1 LKKAVKDIRK
11 EITPLVQSEDE
22 RNKTLIKKLEDE
34 LKDFFT
40 QIKKRD
46 FYKYQ
51 GVAVAN
57 EALEKI
63 NVELKAFT
71 EKIEY
76 YGTNAVKFGSPDSIN
91 ASIKQLE
98 AIQTEVENMKI
109 LWEHIDLCLGKFES
123 YMKSK
128 WVETEPFRHGR

>member
-1 LKKAVKDIRK
+1 MLKEHEAAKQSQLNKIGQLFDQYNQLKKAVKDIRK

-34 LKDFFT
+34 LKDFFA

-63 NVELKAFT
+63 QVE
-71 EKIEY
+71 I
-76 YGTNAVKFGSPDSIN
+76 
-91 ASIKQLE
+91 
-98 AIQTEVENMKI
+98 
-109 LWEHIDLCLGKFES
+109 
-123 YMKSK
+123 
-128 WVETEPFRHGR
+128 